1 MILLIMDA
9 VFAFL
14 LVCCAVGDHLHRT
27 ISNRLIALMMGLGI
41 LHMVVACAGDGS
53 VTPYLMAI
61 PLFFLCCMCWRRGL
75 FGGGDVKLMT
85 AICLYFG
92 FWRTAIAF
100 EVSLLAMLTRYGVY
114 LCGHKRRKN
123 MRIALAPPLAVGCL
137 ITLAGPYIMA
147 VF

>member
-1 MILLIMDA
+1 MIFLLMDA
-9 VFAFL
+9 AFACL
-14 LVCCAVGDHLHRT
+14 MICCAVGDKHTRV
-27 ISNRLIALMMGLGI
+27 IPNSLIGALLCLSLFHMIAVCAMGCPI
-41 LHMVVACAGDGS
+41 F
-53 VTPYLMAI
+53 PYLMSI

>member
-1 MILLIMDA
+1 MIFLLMDA
-9 VFAFL
+9 AFAFL
-14 LVCCAVGDHLHRT
+14 MICCAVGDHLHRT

-41 LHMVVACAGDGS
+41 LHMAAACADGGS
-53 VTPYLMAI
+53 VMPYLMAI
-61 PLFFLCCMCWRRGL
+61 PLFFLCYMCWRRGL

-100 EVSLLAMLTRYGVY
+100 EVSLLVMLARYGLY
-114 LCGHKRRKN
+114 LCGHKRRKS

-137 ITLAGPYIMA
+137 ITLAGQYIMA
-147 VF
+147 AF

>member
-1 MILLIMDA
+1 MILLLMDVA
-9 VFAFL
+9 FAFL
-14 LVCCAVGDHLHRT
+14 LICCAVGDKHTRV
-27 ISNRLIALMMGLGI
+27 IPNSLIGALLCLSLFHMIAVCAMGCSI
-41 LHMVVACAGDGS
+41 F
-53 VTPYLMAI
+53 PYLMSI

-75 FGGGDVKLMT
+75 FGGGDVKLMS

-100 EVSLLAMLTRYGVY
+100 EVSLLAMLARYGVY

>member
-1 MILLIMDA
+1 MIFLLMDA
-9 VFAFL
+9 AFAFL
-14 LVCCAVGDHLHRT
+14 LVCCAVGDNLHRT

-41 LHMVVACAGDGS
+41 LHMAAACAGGGS
-53 VTPYLMAI
+53 VMPYLMAI
-61 PLFFLCCMCWRRGL
+61 PLFFLCYMCWRRGL

-100 EVSLLAMLTRYGVY
+100 EVSLLVMLARYGLY
-114 LCGHKRRKN
+114 LCGHKRRKS

-137 ITLAGPYIMA
+137 ITLTGSYILA
-147 VF
+147 AF